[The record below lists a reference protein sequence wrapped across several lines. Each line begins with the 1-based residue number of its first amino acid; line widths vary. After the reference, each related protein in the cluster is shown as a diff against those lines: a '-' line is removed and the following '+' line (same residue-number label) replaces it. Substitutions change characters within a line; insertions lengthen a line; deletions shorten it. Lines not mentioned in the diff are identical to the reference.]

1 MLGKV
6 ITLIAALFCLANRD
20 SAQDKTVYAIDL
32 NQSTLEINV
41 YREGFLKAFGHDHL
55 IAAKQFSGQAEVNK
69 DHLAESSV
77 TLVIQTASLL
87 VVNPGGSEKDRR
99 EVQATMLGEQ
109 VLDAEKNP
117 EITFASTAVR
127 STRKSGTTSELNVDG
142 ILSLHGTQKPASLVL
157 QFRIEDE
164 KLEVEGETKL
174 LQSDYG
180 IKPIKAGGGTV
191 RVKNEVKIRFSII
204 AVTEPLLPTL

>member
-1 MLGKV
+1 MLRKV

-20 SAQDKTVYAIDL
+20 SAQDKTVYAINP

-77 TLVIQTASLL
+77 TLVIETASLL
-87 VVNPGGSEKDRR
+87 VVDPGGSEKDRR

-142 ILSLHGTQKPASLVL
+142 ILTLHGTQKPASLVL

-164 KLEVEGETKL
+164 KLEVEGEAKL

-191 RVKNEVKIRFSII
+191 RVKNEVTIRFSII